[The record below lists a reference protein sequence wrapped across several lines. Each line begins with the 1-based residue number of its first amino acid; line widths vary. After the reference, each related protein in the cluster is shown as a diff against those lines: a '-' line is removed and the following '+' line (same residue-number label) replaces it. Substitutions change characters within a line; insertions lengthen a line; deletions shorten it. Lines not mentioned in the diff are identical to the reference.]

1 MNDGDI
7 SKPFIMMDK
16 MKNKEVCAIVK
27 LKSKRDAH
35 KANLVDDFQVIRQM
49 LEQKLRVEL
58 LDKWIREKQKDI
70 YVQIDPAWRGCD
82 FEYPG
87 WVK

>member
-1 MNDGDI
+1 MIFRSDNQTLDCEI
-7 SKPFIMMDK
+7 P
-16 MKNKEVCAIVK
+16 V
-27 LKSKRDAH
+27 
-35 KANLVDDFQVIRQM
+35 RQM
-49 LEQKLRVEL
+49 LEQKRSAEVI
-58 LDKWIREKQKDI
+58 DQWIREKQKEI